1 MRKVYTYALGGDRT
15 LDLRIY
21 SHTVYKYDA
30 LTNWA
35 TRADLVFEYTYTCMT
50 FIGTHWS
57 NRKQSNK
64 NSLLKAIMFPF
75 FWFSYFAAG
84 QDGRAHVVYGARQ
97 SPTENVYDTSLS
109 YIGVLLDACGD
120 VFETQSKQSVF
131 SILLKEKRKASQLF
145 PFTNPFFPDMSSCF
159 FFNWCYSE
167 KYLI

>member
-1 MRKVYTYALGGDRT
+1 MRKVYTFAVGGDRT

-35 TRADLVFEYTYTCMT
+35 TTADLVFGHTYTCMI

-57 NRKQSNK
+57 NPKQSNK

-131 SILLKEKRKASQLF
+131 SILLKEKEKHR
-145 PFTNPFFPDMSSCF
+145 NCF
-159 FFNWCYSE
+159 HLLTLSFLTCVHVFFNWCYSE